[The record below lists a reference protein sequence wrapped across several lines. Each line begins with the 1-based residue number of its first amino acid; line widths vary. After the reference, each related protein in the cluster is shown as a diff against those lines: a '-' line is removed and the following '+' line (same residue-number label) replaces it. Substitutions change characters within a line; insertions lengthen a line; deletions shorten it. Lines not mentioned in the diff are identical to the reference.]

1 MLVVVLI
8 LISIHDGRFQIMIL
22 VLIMVLSLSMFVVV
36 VLLFALF
43 PGHPFRQLL
52 HLSSLDVLLILV
64 FALVMLAV
72 FVLFVSVII
81 FNVGFNWIL
90 EDPRKLMTSS
100 GQGSRIV
107 LSCGG
112 WSAEVTSRC
121 YLVLRF
127 GRGNGGGGSEEG
139 R

>member
-8 LISIHDGRFQIMIL
+8 LVSLHDGCFRLKMIP
-22 VLIMVLSLSMFVVV
+22 VFLSMFLAMFVVV
-36 VLLFALF
+36 VLLRFALF

-64 FALVMLAV
+64 FAIVMLAI
-72 FVLFVSVII
+72 FVLFVGVI
-81 FNVGFNWIL
+81 VFNWIL